1 VSPARAALVAL
12 AALAAAGCH
21 VPVGTLRTLAA
32 DPPPARPLASLG
44 AARGTTC
51 RWWVLGVP
59 LGLPHLDDAVRDAVA
74 ARGGVLL
81 RDAHVFSVHP
91 VWLFVGRHCY
101 TVEGEVLG

>member
-1 VSPARAALVAL
+1 VSRVAVVAL
-12 AALAAAGCH
+12 AALAAAACH

-32 DPPPARPLASLG
+32 DPPPARPLAPLG
-44 AARGTTC
+44 PGRGTSC

-59 LGLPHLDDAVRDAVA
+59 LGLPQLDEAVRAAVA
-74 ARGGVLL
+74 MRGGVLL